1 MEGTRFLI
9 NAEPDLD
16 PELVKRSQ
24 EWLSPRYQDDAEKW
38 GIQELERWQ
47 TFADFMYENGIIEE
61 EIDAK
66 EAFTNEF
73 IK

>member
-1 MEGTRFLI
+1 M
-9 NAEPDLD
+9 D

-47 TFADFMYENGIIEE
+47 TFADFMYENGIIEK